1 MTIDKLLDMS
11 ADELDKLT
19 EEQKELYFKP
29 YLVITH
35 PDHLIDKPEPR
46 QTKRTIGPDKVDLAN
61 DLFAKFGID
70 FKIKK

>member
-29 YLVITH
+29 YLVKHI
-35 PDHLIDKPEPR
+35 LI
-46 QTKRTIGPDKVDLAN
+46 I
-61 DLFAKFGID
+61 
-70 FKIKK
+70 